1 MNLVRLAL
9 RRPLSVVVGV
19 IAIALAAG
27 IGLQRMTRDVFPPL
41 GIPTIYVAQP
51 FGGMDPAQ
59 MEGFITYYYEYHF
72 LYITGIEHVESKSI
86 QGASI
91 MKLQFHPG
99 TDMSAALSEVVAY
112 VNRSRAFM
120 PPGTPGPFIT
130 RFDAGSVPVGYLVFS
145 TTNANRTVGEMQNAA
160 LNQVRPLFATLP
172 GVSAPPPFGGSA
184 RTILI
189 NLKPDRLRS
198 YGVSAD
204 EVVSAISAANTLSP
218 SGNLPLGDKYPFVPV
233 NAVVKNIQDL
243 AAVPV
248 RTGTGAGGG
257 SVFVRDLGDVA
268 DGADTVTSYALA
280 NGKRTVYMPVTKRS
294 DASTLSVVELV
305 KKNIPEFK
313 KVLPDDIE
321 VTYEFDQSPYVV
333 RAIRDLVKEGAL
345 GAVLT
350 GLMVLLFLRDW
361 RSAFIVVINIPIA
374 LLAGTFA
381 LWMSGQN
388 INLMTLGGLALAVG
402 ILVDEATV
410 AVENIHVHLAR
421 AAGRAG
427 CPQPAAE
434 RSDATEPRRRG
445 EDTAPYQPSLARA
458 VLDATVETTA
468 PRFLAMLCVLA
479 VFIPAFFM
487 QGAAKALFTPLALA
501 VGFSMVASFVLSST
515 LVPVLS
521 VWLLRGAH
529 ASGAA
534 VPAASSPA
542 TVPVASG
549 AVVSTASRPAT
560 VPVAAA
566 ARETLAGPKA
576 GGTPAP
582 LGGSARAYASVLRP
596 LLTARW
602 LVVPLYLA
610 VAVGG
615 LWLLAPRL
623 GTEIFPKV
631 DAGQIQLRLRATPG
645 TQLEKTEAIALRVFD
660 LIKREVGPDNVQMSI
675 GLVGVHAAN
684 YPVNLIHQWNAGPEE
699 AVLQI
704 QFKPGSVR
712 TEPLKEKLRAT
723 FKAELPEVLVSF
735 EPSDI
740 VERVM
745 SFGAPTPIEIAVQG
759 QSLHASKEFADKL
772 RERLAKIPALRD
784 LQFAQV
790 LDYPTLDVNINRER
804 AGLLGVRMSDATK
817 SLVASTASSRFT
829 VPNYWADPASG
840 IAFSVQV
847 QVPQGR
853 VTTVEEFKNTPVTT
867 AGGKATLLRN
877 IASLSEGT
885 APQTYE
891 RYNLVRVVSLTA
903 NLHGS
908 DLGSVAKAI
917 HAAIKETGAPPAK
930 TSVAVRGQIPPM
942 EEMFSGLRQGLLLAV
957 VVIFLLL
964 MANFQSV
971 RLAFVVVSTV
981 PAVLAGVALTLWLTH
996 TTLNIQS
1003 FMGAIMAVGVAVAN
1017 AILLV
1022 TFAERARVA
1031 AGLSPAV
1038 VGQASSPAT
1047 VRQSSRLA
1055 TETASETL
1063 AGQAAG
1069 GTPDPLGAVHAALA
1083 GATSRL
1089 RPILMTSFAMMAG
1102 MLPLALGLGEGGDQ
1116 TAPLGRAV
1124 IGGLAAATLT
1134 TLFVLPSV
1142 FAVVM
1147 TGKHTRSASLD
1158 PDDADS
1164 PEFTSA
1170 SPAQPS

>member
-9 RRPLSVVVGV
+9 RRPLTIIVGV
-19 IAIALAAG
+19 IAVALGAWIA
-27 IGLQRMTRDVFPPL
+27 LQRMTRDVFPPL
-41 GIPTIYVAQP
+41 GVPTIYVAQP

-59 MEGFITYYYEYHF
+59 MEGYITYFYEYHF

-91 MKLQFHPG
+91 MKLQFHPNV
-99 TDMSAALSEVVAY
+99 DMSAALSEVVAY

-160 LNQVRPLFATLP
+160 LNQVRPLFAPLP

-184 RTILI
+184 RTILV

-198 YGVSAD
+198 YGISAD
-204 EVVSAISAANTLSP
+204 EVVTAIAAANTLSP

-243 AAVPV
+243 AAVPI
-248 RTGTGAGGG
+248 RTGMGANGGA
-257 SVFVRDLGDVA
+257 VFVRDLGDVA
-268 DGADTVTSYALA
+268 DGADLVTSYALA

-361 RSAFIVVINIPIA
+361 RSATIVVINIPIA

-381 LWMSGQN
+381 LWVSGQN

-410 AVENIHVHLAR
+410 AIENIHVHLAR
-421 AAGRAG
+421 GR
-427 CPQPAAE
+427 
-434 RSDATEPRRRG
+434 
-445 EDTAPYQPSLARA
+445 SLGRA
-458 VLDATVETTA
+458 VLDATVETTG

-521 VWLLRGAH
+521 VWFLRGHSGGAH
-529 ASGAA
+529 ASG
-534 VPAASSPA
+534 VPDAASRR
-542 TVPVASG
+542 VAPNSIQSEDKSRRD
-549 AVVSTASRPAT
+549 AST
-560 VPVAAA
+560 
-566 ARETLAGPKA
+566 ARETRALP
-576 GGTPAP
+576 
-582 LGGSARAYASVLRP
+582 SAYESVLRP
-596 LLTARW
+596 LLAARW
-602 LVVPLYLA
+602 QLVAIYLA
-610 VAVGG
+610 IAIGA
-615 LWLLAPRL
+615 LWLVAPKL

-631 DAGQIQLRLRATPG
+631 DAGQVQLRLRAPSG
-645 TQLEKTEAIALRVFD
+645 TQLEKTEAIALRVLD
-660 LIKREVGPDNVQMSI
+660 LIKREAGPDNVQMSI

-699 AVLQI
+699 GVLQV

-723 FKAELPEVLVSF
+723 FKAELPDVLMSF

-759 QSLHASKEFADKL
+759 QSLAASKEFADKI
-772 RERLAKIPALRD
+772 RERLVKIPSLRD
-784 LQFAQV
+784 VQFAQV

-804 AGLLGVRMSDATK
+804 AGLLGVKMSDATK

-853 VTTVEEFKNTPVTT
+853 VNSVEEFKNTPVTT
-867 AGGKATLLRN
+867 AGNKATLLRN
-877 IASLSEGT
+877 IASISEGT

-903 NLHGS
+903 NIHGS
-908 DLGSVAKAI
+908 DLGAVAKEINRVLAE
-917 HAAIKETGAPPAK
+917 AGAPPAK

-942 EEMFSGLRQGLLLAV
+942 EEMFTGLRNGLLLAV

-964 MANFQSV
+964 AANFQSL
-971 RLAFVVVSTV
+971 RLSLVVISTV
-981 PAVLAGVALTLWLTH
+981 PAVLAGVALTLRLTG

-1022 TFAERARVA
+1022 TFAERARMSGNA
-1031 AGLSPAV
+1031 
-1038 VGQASSPAT
+1038 
-1047 VRQSSRLA
+1047 
-1055 TETASETL
+1055 
-1063 AGQAAG
+1063 
-1069 GTPDPLGAVHAALA
+1069 DAALE

-1102 MLPLALGLGEGGDQ
+1102 MLPLALGTGEGGDQ

-1124 IGGLAAATLT
+1124 IGGLAAATLA
-1134 TLFVLPSV
+1134 TLFALPSV

-1158 PDDADS
+1158 PDD
-1164 PEFTSA
+1164 PA
-1170 SPAQPS
+1170 SPQFSAAKS

>member
-9 RRPLSVVVGV
+9 RRPLTIVVGV
-19 IAIALAAG
+19 IAVALGAWIA
-27 IGLQRMTRDVFPPL
+27 LQRMTRDVFPPL

-59 MEGFITYYYEYHF
+59 MEGYITYFYEYHF

-91 MKLQFHPG
+91 MKLQFHPNV
-99 TDMSAALSEVVAY
+99 DMSSALSEVVAY

-160 LNQVRPLFATLP
+160 LNQVRPLFAPLP

-198 YGVSAD
+198 YGISAD
-204 EVVSAISAANTLSP
+204 EVVTAIAAANTLSP
-218 SGNLPLGDKYPFVPV
+218 SGNLPLGDKYPFVPI

-243 AAVPV
+243 AAVPI

-257 SVFVRDLGDVA
+257 AVFVRDLGEVA
-268 DGADTVTSYALA
+268 DGADIVTSYALA

-305 KKNIPEFK
+305 KANIPEFK

-345 GAVLT
+345 GALLT

-381 LWMSGQN
+381 LWVSGQN
-388 INLMTLGGLALAVG
+388 VNLMTLGGLALAVG

-410 AVENIHVHLAR
+410 AIENIHVHLAR
-421 AAGRAG
+421 GR
-427 CPQPAAE
+427 P
-434 RSDATEPRRRG
+434 
-445 EDTAPYQPSLARA
+445 LARA

-521 VWLLRGAH
+521 VWLLRGAQH
-529 ASGAA
+529 RGAQ
-534 VPAASSPA
+534 AAGLPD
-542 TVPVASG
+542 
-549 AVVSTASRPAT
+549 
-560 VPVAAA
+560 AA
-566 ARETLAGPKA
+566 ARRIVPNSIQSENESRRAAST
-576 GGTPAP
+576 
-582 LGGSARAYASVLRP
+582 AREPRALPDAYASLLRP
-596 LLTARW
+596 LLAARW
-602 LVVPLYLA
+602 LVLLVYLGLAAGALYFI
-610 VAVGG
+610 
-615 LWLLAPRL
+615 APKL
-623 GTEIFPKV
+623 GTELFPKV

-645 TQLEKTEAIALRVFD
+645 TQLEKTEAIALRVLD
-660 LIKREVGPDNVQMSI
+660 LIKREAGPNNVQMSI

-699 AVLQI
+699 GVLQI

-712 TEPLKEKLRAT
+712 TEPLKEKLRGI
-723 FKAELPEVLVSF
+723 FKTELPDVLVSF

-853 VTTVEEFKNTPVTT
+853 VNTVEEFKNTPVTT
-867 AGGKATLLRN
+867 TGGKATLLRN

-903 NLHGS
+903 NIHGS
-908 DLGSVAKAI
+908 DLGTVAKEIRRAL
-917 HAAIKETGAPPAK
+917 AEVGAPPAK

-942 EEMFSGLRQGLLLAV
+942 EEMFTGLRNGLLLAV

-964 MANFQSV
+964 AANFQSI
-971 RLAFVVVSTV
+971 RLSLVVISTV

-1022 TFAERARVA
+1022 TYAERARMSGDSA
-1031 AGLSPAV
+1031 
-1038 VGQASSPAT
+1038 
-1047 VRQSSRLA
+1047 
-1055 TETASETL
+1055 
-1063 AGQAAG
+1063 
-1069 GTPDPLGAVHAALA
+1069 AALT

-1102 MLPLALGLGEGGDQ
+1102 MLPMALGLGDGGEQ

-1124 IGGLAAATLT
+1124 IGGLAAATLA
-1134 TLFVLPSV
+1134 TLFILPSV

-1147 TGKHTRSASLD
+1147 SGKHTRSASLD

-1164 PEFTSA
+1164 PQFSTA
-1170 SPAQPS
+1170 K

>member
-9 RRPLSVVVGV
+9 RRPLTIVVGV
-19 IAIALAAG
+19 IAIALAAW

-160 LNQVRPLFATLP
+160 LNQVRQLFAPLP

-243 AAVPV
+243 AAVPI
-248 RTGTGAGGG
+248 RTGTGVGGG

-268 DGADTVTSYALA
+268 DGADIVTSYALA

-410 AVENIHVHLAR
+410 AIENIHVHLAR
-421 AAGRAG
+421 GR
-427 CPQPAAE
+427 
-434 RSDATEPRRRG
+434 
-445 EDTAPYQPSLARA
+445 SLARA
-458 VLDATVETTA
+458 VLDATVETTG

-521 VWLLRGAH
+521 VWFLRGH
-529 ASGAA
+529 ESA
-534 VPAASSPA
+534 VKKEKGSSAYAAS
-542 TVPVASG
+542 
-549 AVVSTASRPAT
+549 
-560 VPVAAA
+560 
-566 ARETLAGPKA
+566 
-576 GGTPAP
+576 
-582 LGGSARAYASVLRP
+582 LRP
-596 LLTARW
+596 LLGARW
-602 LVVPLYLA
+602 LVAPVYLA
-610 VAVGG
+610 VTLGG

-645 TQLEKTEAIALRVFD
+645 TQLEKTEAIALRVLE
-660 LIKREVGPDNVQMSI
+660 LIKREAGADNVQMSI

-699 AVLQI
+699 GVLQI

-723 FKAELPEVLVSF
+723 FKTELPDVLVSF

-740 VERVM
+740 VGRVM

-759 QSLHASKEFADKL
+759 QSLAASKEFADKL
-772 RERLAKIPALRD
+772 RERLAKIPSLRD

-829 VPNYWADPASG
+829 VPNYWADPGSG

-903 NLHGS
+903 NIHGS

-917 HAAIKETGAPPAK
+917 QTAIQEAGAPPPK
-930 TSVAVRGQIPPM
+930 TSVAMRGQIPPM
-942 EEMFSGLRQGLLLAV
+942 EEMFTGLRTGLLLAV

-971 RLAFVVVSTV
+971 RLALVVVSTV
-981 PAVLAGVALTLWLTH
+981 PAVLTGVALTLWLTH

-1022 TFAERARVA
+1022 TFAERARVS
-1031 AGLSPAV
+1031 GDS
-1038 VGQASSPAT
+1038 T
-1047 VRQSSRLA
+1047 
-1055 TETASETL
+1055 
-1063 AGQAAG
+1063 
-1069 GTPDPLGAVHAALA
+1069 AALT

-1102 MLPLALGLGEGGDQ
+1102 MLPLALGLGDGGDQ

-1134 TLFVLPSV
+1134 TLFILPSV

-1158 PDDADS
+1158 PDDEQS
-1164 PEFTSA
+1164 SQFTA
-1170 SPAQPS
+1170 AKP

>member
-9 RRPLSVVVGV
+9 RRPLTIVVGV
-19 IAIALAAG
+19 IAVALGAWIA
-27 IGLQRMTRDVFPPL
+27 LQRMTRDVFPPL

-59 MEGFITYYYEYHF
+59 MEGYITYFYEYHF

-160 LNQVRPLFATLP
+160 LNQVRPLFAPLP

-198 YGVSAD
+198 YGISAD
-204 EVVSAISAANTLSP
+204 EVVTAMAAANTLSP

-243 AAVPV
+243 AAVPI
-248 RTGTGAGGG
+248 RTGANGA
-257 SVFVRDLGDVA
+257 VFVRDLGDVA
-268 DGADTVTSYALA
+268 DGADLITSYALA

-381 LWMSGQN
+381 LWVSGQN

-410 AVENIHVHLAR
+410 AIENIHVHLSR
-421 AAGRAG
+421 GR
-427 CPQPAAE
+427 P
-434 RSDATEPRRRG
+434 
-445 EDTAPYQPSLARA
+445 LARA
-458 VLDATVETTA
+458 VLDATVETTG

-521 VWLLRGAH
+521 VWFLRGH
-529 ASGAA
+529 ESDVKTEKG
-534 VPAASSPA
+534 SPA
-542 TVPVASG
+542 Y
-549 AVVSTASRPAT
+549 
-560 VPVAAA
+560 AA
-566 ARETLAGPKA
+566 L
-576 GGTPAP
+576 
-582 LGGSARAYASVLRP
+582 LRP
-596 LLTARW
+596 LLAARW

-631 DAGQIQLRLRATPG
+631 DAGQIQLRLRAPSG
-645 TQLEKTEAIALRVFD
+645 TQLEKTEAIALRVLD
-660 LIKREVGPDNVQMSI
+660 LIKREAGADNVQMSI

-699 AVLQI
+699 GVLQI

-712 TEPLKEKLRAT
+712 TEPLKEKLRVI
-723 FKAELPEVLVSF
+723 FKAELPDVLVSF

-759 QSLHASKEFADKL
+759 QSLPASKEFADKL
-772 RERLAKIPALRD
+772 RERLTKIPALRD

-804 AGLLGVRMSDATK
+804 AGLLGVKMSDATK

-829 VPNYWADPASG
+829 VPNYWADPGSG

-853 VTTVEEFKNTPVTT
+853 VNTVEEFKNTPVTT
-867 AGGKATLLRN
+867 TGGKATLLRN
-877 IASLSEGT
+877 IASVSEGT

-903 NLHGS
+903 NIHGS
-908 DLGSVAKAI
+908 DLGCVAKAI
-917 HAAIKETGAPPAK
+917 HAAIKEAGAPPAR

-942 EEMFSGLRQGLLLAV
+942 EEMFSGLRNGLLLAV

-964 MANFQSV
+964 AANFQSL
-971 RLAFVVVSTV
+971 RLSVVVISTV
-981 PAVLAGVALTLWLTH
+981 PAVVAGVALTLLLTG

-1022 TFAERARVA
+1022 TFAERARVTGSADATA
-1031 AGLSPAV
+1031 ASL
-1038 VGQASSPAT
+1038 
-1047 VRQSSRLA
+1047 
-1055 TETASETL
+1055 E
-1063 AGQAAG
+1063 
-1069 GTPDPLGAVHAALA
+1069 

-1134 TLFVLPSV
+1134 TLFILPSV

-1158 PDDADS
+1158 PDDEQS
-1164 PEFTSA
+1164 PQFTA
-1170 SPAQPS
+1170 AK